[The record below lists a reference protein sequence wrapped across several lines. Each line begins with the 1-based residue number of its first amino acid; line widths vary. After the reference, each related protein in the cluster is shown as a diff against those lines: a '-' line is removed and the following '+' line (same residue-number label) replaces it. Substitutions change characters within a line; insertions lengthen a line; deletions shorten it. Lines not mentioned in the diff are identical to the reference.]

1 MKRLVVFA
9 VSVILIVSC
18 LAGSITTKAD
28 TSATTKQW
36 PFETGIRGFNTE
48 PSTPSAGNKMFY
60 YLHVLIFKR
69 KLHEEL
75 TARAARHSASAAL
88 GGASRNAI
96 ILFTTVCPLS
106 AYIRSAATLSAH
118 KFITPLQLS
127 IQKPVKI
134 SPLSLSNAHTTRWA

>member
-36 PFETGIRGFNTE
+36 QFETGIRGFNTE

-75 TARAARHSASAAL
+75 TACAARHSASATARGRVTECYHPL
-88 GGASRNAI
+88 YDR
-96 ILFTTVCPLS
+96 LS
-106 AYIRSAATLSAH
+106 AVGIHTQRRD
-118 KFITPLQLS
+118 
-127 IQKPVKI
+127 
-134 SPLSLSNAHTTRWA
+134 SLGA

>member
-69 KLHEEL
+69 K
-75 TARAARHSASAAL
+75 AA
-88 GGASRNAI
+88 
-96 ILFTTVCPLS
+96 
-106 AYIRSAATLSAH
+106 
-118 KFITPLQLS
+118 
-127 IQKPVKI
+127 
-134 SPLSLSNAHTTRWA
+134 